1 MIIDFDDLH
10 GEFVT
15 HPNQVGNIVD
25 VATADLADVAEAV
38 TSRQNF
44 EERAEFSDAVDRTL
58 IDLADLNGC
67 R

>member
-44 EERAEFSDAVDRTL
+44 KERAEFSDAIDRTL
-58 IDLADLNGC
+58 IDLADLNRC